1 MILTS
6 RAWTSAVGSFN
17 KDDNGLI
24 YDEGLL
30 AVGVREPFVLS
41 ADTETPNNHI
51 VPITLTMTAT
61 NGLDPSDPTQYS
73 FESKFNLI
81 VQRGRELPSIIDS
94 DTVGS
99 AGGELDTDGVVDGV
113 VTLDESALWI
123 VDKPVLVAK
132 NTTLRIAPGAQ
143 VQFWSSLPDEAYTVW
158 RRLRCKSRVCSMTGT
173 VQPRELVSIP
183 AIPNACRRTRPA
195 IWWDLWICNTR
206 TSSTQLFYSWQTQ
219 LQPLFKELSDFH
231 IRAGGTVGGDSMPYF
246 SAWLPGAEYYTGNGR
261 ATGGNHP
268 GWDEIHSLDCPQSVP
283 VREAVGNRFRN
294 LSYTPKNFDEWQYNN
309 NASWRAPSGYRESL
323 FDGVAMD
330 ISGSGFRAESS
341 VFLKNYQH
349 TIDWGGNEIRWGST
363 ATGIGQSQ
371 DLFLAEPKVING
383 RTYAFIYV
391 HSNNYGDYP
400 TEDLELV
407 QEFAALG
414 GGYLLSISSAEEAAN
429 VAGYISE
436 ITALTADEWEARYET
451 VTVSENGSKTMVL
464 LTRTSR

>member
-1 MILTS
+1 MAAPVVSGIAALARTKWPDKAVYSSRFIMGQVVATGAHAQAYTPMGEGPVSYGGADAFFALTVTPEPELTFEEFWVFDES
-6 RAWTSAVGSFN
+6 DRAAGNDSDGRLDAGETIELAVVIRNRWGKADDVKATLSTPSGAAAADPYIDLDIASVNYGAVGSFN

-158 RRLRCKSRVCSMTGT
+158 RAVEMQVEGLLDVTGT
-173 VQPRELVSIP
+173 ASNPVNLFPSPLYP
-183 AIPNACRRTRPA
+183 TRA
-195 IWWDLWICNTR
+195 VVIKTGNLRGSMDLEYTNVVNPILCGAAGKLNYNHFSR
-206 TSSTQLFYSWQTQ
+206 NY
-219 LQPLFKELSDFH
+219 SDFNL
-231 IRAGGTVGGDSMPYF
+231 RAGGTVSGDSMPRI

-261 ATGGNHP
+261 QQGTPVGCA
-268 GWDEIHSLDCPQSVP
+268 PQIAP
-283 VREAVGNRFRN
+283 IA
-294 LSYTPKNFDEWQYNN
+294 
-309 NASWRAPSGYRESL
+309 RAGSRRESL
-323 FDGVAMD
+323 
-330 ISGSGFRAESS
+330 
-341 VFLKNYQH
+341 Q
-349 TIDWGGNEIRWGST
+349 
-363 ATGIGQSQ
+363 
-371 DLFLAEPKVING
+371 EPII
-383 RTYAFIYV
+383 YAR
-391 HSNNYGDYP
+391 
-400 TEDLELV
+400 
-407 QEFAALG
+407 
-414 GGYLLSISSAEEAAN
+414 LL
-429 VAGYISE
+429 
-436 ITALTADEWEARYET
+436 
-451 VTVSENGSKTMVL
+451 
-464 LTRTSR
+464 